1 MKNLLTIVGLTLVMS
16 ACTSTDTNTLKCKV
30 QDALVGAGS
39 TAIAGGLKCSSPD
52 AIKADLDAAL
62 SKASFCKRTEDAKGG
77 ISVKSIGS
85 DICDSIVKNELSTLT
100 GKIPASWNCT
110 GGTVKDTV
118 QSILLAQC
126 AKL

>member
-1 MKNLLTIVGLTLVMS
+1 MKNLLTIAGLALVLT
-16 ACTSTDTNTLKCKV
+16 ACTSTDTNTLKCKI
-30 QDALVGAGS
+30 QDSLVGAGS
-39 TAIAGGLKCSSPD
+39 TAIASGLNCTSPD

-62 SKASFCKRTEDAKGG
+62 SKANFCKRTTEAAAG
-77 ISVKSIGS
+77 ISANSVGS
-85 DICDSIVKNELSTLT
+85 DICEAIVKNELSTLT

>member
-1 MKNLLTIVGLTLVMS
+1 MRNLFTIAGLALVLS
-16 ACTSTDTNTLKCKV
+16 ACTSTDTNTLKCNI
-30 QDALVGAGS
+30 QDTLVGAGS
-39 TAIAGGLKCSSPD
+39 LAVAAGLKCSSPD

-62 SKASFCKRTEDAKGG
+62 SKANFCKRTADAKGG

-85 DICDSIVKNELSTLT
+85 EICDTIVKNELTTLT